1 MSQPEPIRA
10 VMVVGIGGIGGVIGA
25 RLALRPPAAGGHLTF
40 IARGAHLEAI
50 RSAGLRL
57 IRPDRST
64 VTARPQLATDRLEEA
79 PAPDLAVLCVKSYDL
94 DAVADRLA
102 AVLQPSTV
110 VLPLLNGADIRERL
124 RGRLRLGIVPPACIY
139 VSARRAGPG
148 TVEHIG
154 GAGEI
159 HLGPDPEVPAWDGGE
174 LRALLEEAGIP
185 FQWHQDP
192 TVAIWV
198 KYMFIAPFA
207 LVTAA
212 HGADF
217 GRLLSSPEL
226 NAQIRAV
233 MEEIRRIA
241 QARGIGLPQDIVES
255 TLRTAAGFP
264 PETRTSYQR
273 DIESRAPA
281 DEGDLYGGTI
291 LRLGAAQ
298 GVPTPVSA
306 ELAAAIARLR
316 A

>member
-1 MSQPEPIRA
+1 MSQSGPIRA

-50 RSAGLRL
+50 RSSGLRL
-57 IRPDRST
+57 IRPDQST
-64 VTARPQLATDRLEEA
+64 VVARPQLATDRLEQA

-124 RGRLRLGIVPPACIY
+124 RGRLRLGIIPPACIY

-159 HLGPDPEVPAWDGGE
+159 HLGPDPEAPAWDGGE
-174 LRALLEEAGIP
+174 LRGLLKEAGIP

-226 NAQIRAV
+226 NAQTRAV

-291 LRLGAAQ
+291 LRLGAAH

>member
-1 MSQPEPIRA
+1 MSQPGPIRA

-102 AVLQPSTV
+102 AALQPSTV

-226 NAQIRAV
+226 NAQTRAV